1 MDLPLPS
8 SERASTARPRFRS
21 AKPGTANEKGI
32 QQGVAGYG
40 AQGMRRT

>member
-1 MDLPLPS
+1 MTT
-8 SERASTARPRFRS
+8 TARERFGN
-21 AKPGTANEKGI
+21 AKPGTADENGI

>member
-1 MDLPLPS
+1 MDPPPLLKQ
-8 SERASTARPRFRS
+8 RASTTRKRLGR
-21 AKPGTANEKGI
+21 AKPGTADENGI